1 MFALINY
8 HIESYRAFLAV
19 NSSVG
24 ILTKDKKLRESFLR
38 THFGYNSN
46 LGQQNGNFNYS
57 PSNDNNSDDR
67 ERIFLSKQEKV
78 GQSSSLDQKW
88 IKWSPSRNKRFDRF
102 DIEKLN
108 RDVTNKCDSFH
119 WMNRVIKFFWPYL
132 SHVVHYELNEFFRE
146 QIDSGNLARSNEELK
161 KLFYAI
167 LKQLDTNILVI
178 EKCQLGYQAPI
189 IKDLSVLEEDI
200 NEDNQLKCSAGKSN
214 TTTATTTQDF
224 FLAEGNKGISVKTN
238 KVSGKKEARAK
249 IKREG
254 NSINRSSGRQT
265 NSTVRIMTKK
275 NTKQVELKQQQQQL
289 ANKKEKFLVY
299 NVNLE
304 YNGDMNIAVIYKYFC
319 CLSSRFGLKD
329 VFLHFKLRFILGPI
343 KENIPFIDQVSITLL
358 ELPQF
363 GYKGIALAELAELKI
378 VRGVI
383 NRLITKNLLYPRFVR
398 ISLHELLDTLING
411 PKTREQRQELKLRR
425 EQKVNVR
432 DRTDSGVSAAGSN
445 KANAEVPIWTRF
457 YANTLLFGCICS
469 NFLLRS
475 CQSMRKTATTNDE
488 QSDVKRDETNN
499 NKSLRSRRK
508 RLPPSDTFSTNLSR
522 LKQNR

>member
-19 NSSVG
+19 NRSVE
-24 ILTKDKKLRESFLR
+24 ILTKDKKLLETFLK
-38 THFGYNSN
+38 THLGYNLN
-46 LGQQNGNFNYS
+46 YGQQQNYD
-57 PSNDNNSDDR
+57 SNRLSQSNEISDSDR
-67 ERIFLSKQEKV
+67 GRIFLSKQEKV
-78 GQSSSLDQKW
+78 GQSSLDQKW
-88 IKWSPSRNKRFDRF
+88 IRWSPSRNKQFDRF
-102 DIEKLN
+102 DMENLN
-108 RDVTNKCDSFH
+108 RDNTNKCDSFH

-167 LKQLDTNILVI
+167 LKQLDTNILAI

-189 IKDLSVLEEDI
+189 IKDLSVLEEDR
-200 NEDNQLKCSAGKSN
+200 NEDNQLKYSAGKSTS
-214 TTTATTTQDF
+214 TTTTKDVS
-224 FLAEGNKGISVKTN
+224 LAGGNKDVSLKTN
-238 KVSGKKEARAK
+238 KVSGKKEETRVK
-249 IKREG
+249 MKREK
-254 NSINRSSGRQT
+254 NNINRSSDRQT

-275 NTKQVELKQQQQQL
+275 TNTKQVELKQQQQQL
-289 ANKKEKFLVY
+289 TNKKEKFLVY

-398 ISLHELLDTLING
+398 VSLHELLDTLING

-425 EQKVNVR
+425 EQKVSVKA
-432 DRTDSGVSAAGSN
+432 RTDLRVSAGSN
-445 KANAEVPIWTRF
+445 KDDKAEVPIWTRF
-457 YANTLLFGCICS
+457 YANTLLFGCLCS

-475 CQSMRKTATTNDE
+475 CQSRQTTTTTDE
-488 QSDVKRDETNN
+488 QNCVKRDETNN
-499 NKSLRSRRK
+499 NKSLKSRK
-508 RLPPSDTFSTNLSR
+508 
-522 LKQNR
+522 KQTALI